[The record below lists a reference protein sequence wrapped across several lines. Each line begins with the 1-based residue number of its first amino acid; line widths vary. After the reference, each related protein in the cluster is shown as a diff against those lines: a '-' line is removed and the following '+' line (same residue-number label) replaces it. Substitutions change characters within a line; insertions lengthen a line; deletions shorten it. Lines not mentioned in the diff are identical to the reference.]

1 MVQKLNGRSKLVR
14 KRVEI
19 LRSAAAAFRDR
30 GFSATSMRAIAM
42 QVGLTPGALYH
53 YFDSKSDLLY
63 FCQEYSADR
72 MIEKAR
78 KIRRLNAAWQMKL
91 RAILSEQM
99 LCMLDELNGSAAHL
113 EVHALRRD
121 QRDRIVRKRDL
132 YEGLLRDVIERGVRA
147 REFAPCDVKMVAF
160 AILGAINWT
169 ARWYRPGGEQNAV
182 AIASAFSNY
191 LVRGLLR

>member
-1 MVQKLNGRSKLVR
+1 MIQKMNDRSKVVR

-30 GFSATSMRAIAM
+30 GFAATSMRAVAL

-72 MIEKAR
+72 MIERAR
-78 KIRRLNAAWQMKL
+78 KVLRQGVSWQMKL
-91 RAILSEQM
+91 RAIITEQV

-113 EVHALRRD
+113 EYHALSRAHREKIVKKRD
-121 QRDRIVRKRDL
+121 AYEAIVR
-132 YEGLLRDVIERGVRA
+132 GVLEKGIRA

-160 AILGAINWT
+160 AMLGAINWT
-169 ARWYRPGGEQNAV
+169 ARWYRPEGEQNASD
-182 AIASAFSNY
+182 IATTFSNY